1 MPLLTTA
8 CATILLVCL
17 GCEEEPAEVT
27 KLLWANADPFAKGVD
42 FNTTQWKNTN
52 RSNASVNLCGVAVLN
67 AKHAQAS
74 TLSQHALGRRKVQ
87 RGQTLDQTFINTC
100 ILCCTVR
107 RIWSTSGR
115 IVIIFF
121 FLSYLMFVS
130 SRQILG
136 VKHRFRQNHMT
147 LVMRNALSLLAKKLS
162 HLVTND
168 VANNIVLCPLV
179 VTCCPRPQ

>member
-1 MPLLTTA
+1 MSLLTTA
-8 CATILLVCL
+8 YATILLVCL

-27 KLLWANADPFAKGVD
+27 KLHWANADPFAKGVD

-74 TLSQHALGRRKVQ
+74 TLSQHVLGRRKVQ
-87 RGQTLDQTFINTC
+87 RRQTLDQTFINTC
-100 ILCCTVR
+100 ILCCAVR

-115 IVIIFF
+115 IVVVIFF

-136 VKHRFRQNHMT
+136 VKHRFPTKPHDFSDAQCVIT
-147 LVMRNALSLLAKKLS
+147 
-162 HLVTND
+162 
-168 VANNIVLCPLV
+168 IG
-179 VTCCPRPQ
+179 

>member
-1 MPLLTTA
+1 MSLLTTA
-8 CATILLVCL
+8 YATILLVRL

-67 AKHAQAS
+67 AKHAQAG
-74 TLSQHALGRRKVQ
+74 TLSQHALGRRKMQ
-87 RGQTLDQTFINTC
+87 RGQTVAQTFINTC
-100 ILCCTVR
+100 ILCCAVR

-115 IVIIFF
+115 MVVVIFF

-130 SRQILG
+130 SRQIVG
-136 VKHRFRQNHMT
+136 VKHRFPTKSHH
-147 LVMRNALSLLAKKLS
+147 LSDAQCLI
-162 HLVTND
+162 T
-168 VANNIVLCPLV
+168 IG
-179 VTCCPRPQ
+179 